1 MQTAEPHNKN
11 YCSWRNDRV
20 FWIILGVA
28 LLLGLLYNFV
38 IIPGL
43 GPDEHRHFNYVKLL
57 ITEHRL
63 PFLLLNGSEYLGAG
77 IFHPPFYYLLLI
89 PFYFIGQFLPGD
101 AIWHVMRLGS
111 LAFCL
116 LALPLIYDLAF
127 AAAGKQVARFAT
139 LLIGWLPMWGMTAG
153 TINNDS
159 ACFFFVVLFLWLLVI
174 RYPEKHDYR
183 STIILG
189 IVLGLGTLC
198 KATVL
203 LCAGLALLIYLWM
216 QYGRKVLLSPRAWG
230 RLGTTAGVGALIAGW
245 WHVRSIMFYGQFTP
259 LPPSMPTPFL
269 PDPHL
274 GKLLLMMHPNFPM
287 VFEYANL
294 KMFETIWSQKD
305 WLLMSEPSIA
315 WHANIRNAIY
325 ILFFLIPL
333 IAMVGYI
340 VRYIQQ
346 CRSKEEMLAE
356 ELSTKMA
363 RWLPASAFIVIWLTV
378 LQVALFY
385 HWGWAEGGRYLLP
398 GLCGYTIWA
407 GRGWEFL
414 TGAKLKIVS
423 AALGVFVLSVNGIAI
438 FWLITF
444 LNPTFGPR

>member
-1 MQTAEPHNKN
+1 MQTPETHHTH
-11 YCSWRNDRV
+11 WRNDRV
-20 FWIILGVA
+20 FWIILGGA
-28 LLLGLLYNFV
+28 FLLGLIYNFV
-38 IIPGL
+38 IMPGF

-63 PFLLLNGSEYLGAG
+63 PFLLSDGSEYHGAG
-77 IFHPPFYYLLLI
+77 IFHPPLYYLFLI
-89 PFYFIGQFLPGD
+89 PFYLIGNFLPGD
-101 AIWHVMRLGS
+101 AVWHVMRLGS
-111 LAFCL
+111 LALCV

-139 LLIGWLPMWGMTAG
+139 LLVGWLPMWGMTAG

-159 ACFFFVVLFLWLLVI
+159 ACFFFVVLFLWLLII
-174 RYPEKHDYR
+174 RFPEKQDYR
-183 STIILG
+183 SAIILG

-203 LCAGLALLIYLWM
+203 LCAVLALLIYLWM

-230 RLGTTAGVGALIAGW
+230 RLGTTLGVSALIAGW
-245 WHVRSIMFYGQFTP
+245 WHMRSIIIYGQFTP

-274 GKLLLMMHPNFPM
+274 GKLLLIMHPNFPM

-294 KMFETIWSQKD
+294 KLFETIWSQKD
-305 WLLMSEPSIA
+305 WLLMSNPPVA
-315 WHANIRNAIY
+315 WHVNTRNAIY
-325 ILFFLIPL
+325 LAFALIPL
-333 IAMVGYI
+333 IAIVGYA
-340 VRYIQQ
+340 VRYIKQ
-346 CRSKEEMLAE
+346 CRFKTEPEAKV
-356 ELSTKMA
+356 LSAKMA
-363 RWLPASAFIVIWLTV
+363 RWIPLSTFIAVWLTV
-378 LQVALFY
+378 LQVALFW

-414 TGAKLKIVS
+414 TASKLKIATAVI
-423 AALGVFVLSVNGIAI
+423 GIFILSVNGIAI
-438 FWLITF
+438 FWLLTF
-444 LNPTFGPR
+444 LNPTYGPH